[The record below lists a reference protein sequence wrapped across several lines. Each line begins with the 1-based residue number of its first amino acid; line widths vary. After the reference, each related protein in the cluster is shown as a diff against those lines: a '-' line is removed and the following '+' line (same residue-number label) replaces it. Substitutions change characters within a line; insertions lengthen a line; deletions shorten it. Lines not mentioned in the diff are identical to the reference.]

1 MTIEVKIRL
10 VMVEQNSLQQQGPLV
25 PINLFWGIHKLH
37 ELYRFWWMWCCL
49 IKVMPH
55 CGQLAEYSRLVGH
68 FIWYRMYSI
77 QVVPGPC
84 SSSMSTLLT
93 KHANLFGHP
102 FDQLGRLD
110 LYRNRIADTGVG
122 RLAEAGFAN
131 HDLLLDL
138 LTWFHMFSWWVR
150 VDWNRQCL
158 NVAIWIGVRPSLEWN
173 GHEMPQHWKF
183 ELWRLWYEFSC

>member
-1 MTIEVKIRL
+1 MIGYFRILSESLGLYWL
-10 VMVEQNSLQQQGPLV
+10 VLIDFVCPHFDYHDFDMWWQLRWKSDWRWWNRTACSSKGPWCPSIYFEEFRNFMNSTDLCVYL
-25 PINLFWGIHKLH
+25 
-37 ELYRFWWMWCCL
+37 WMRCCL

-131 HDLLLDL
+131 HDLPLDL
-138 LTWFHMFSWWVR
+138 LTWF
-150 VDWNRQCL
+150 
-158 NVAIWIGVRPSLEWN
+158 
-173 GHEMPQHWKF
+173 
-183 ELWRLWYEFSC
+183 WYDFLMG

>member
-1 MTIEVKIRL
+1 MPTFWLSWFWHVMAIEVKIRL
-10 VMVEQNSLQQQGPLV
+10 AMVEQNSLQQQWPLV
-25 PINLFWGIHKLH
+25 PINLFWGIQKLH
-37 ELYRFWWMWCCL
+37 ELYRFVCVYLWMWCCL

-77 QVVPGPC
+77 QVVLGPC

-131 HDLLLDL
+131 HDLPLDL
-138 LTWFHMFSWWVR
+138 LTWLQYDFLM
-150 VDWNRQCL
+150 
-158 NVAIWIGVRPSLEWN
+158 G
-173 GHEMPQHWKF
+173 
-183 ELWRLWYEFSC
+183 